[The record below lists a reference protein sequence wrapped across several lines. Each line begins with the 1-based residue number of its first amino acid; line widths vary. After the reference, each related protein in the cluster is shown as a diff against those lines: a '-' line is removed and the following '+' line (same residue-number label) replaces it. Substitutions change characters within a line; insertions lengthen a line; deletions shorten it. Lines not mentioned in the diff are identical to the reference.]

1 MTRGRKLLG
10 AGLGVGLA
18 GLWLAACAG
27 SCSCGDSGPGDNEWP
42 PDAALRPDA
51 GLDAGPDAWVEPV
64 VAVIEPVEVG
74 HTEPCED
81 ATHLVFG
88 PDDSYR
94 TMQQSIRGGLV
105 TYGVADSGAPG
116 EIYLYDLL
124 TCHEYL
130 VSPLNER
137 EDANP
142 SLFDNRIVYRSSLPP
157 EEYVVSWAQLMEL
170 DLDTME
176 LRQLSPYAQGARP
189 RQIGRYVLFRRYVI
203 DSGGIFDL
211 VLHDRWTDQQ
221 TVMADGT
228 QGAESHRINED
239 YAVWIAWGGA
249 GKSVFYTELA
259 TGDVVEL
266 PDTRDH
272 AVYDTDLSG
281 DIVLWT
287 DLRTGLGAIHGLRI
301 STGEPLQLTD
311 DGDVHSRPVID
322 GHLAAWRTRP
332 PSGEGYRIVASDLET
347 GVRRVVVSEPS
358 MDWKPADLDGEWLI
372 YLEET
377 SGYWYNI
384 VHAVNLRRLG
394 VLGPDGHLVP
404 AARHRSPRSP

>member
-1 MTRGRKLLG
+1 VRQLRRILG
-10 AGLGVGLA
+10 AGLSASIA

-27 SCSCGDSGPGDNEWP
+27 ACACGDSGPGYNEWP
-42 PDAALRPDA
+42 PDVKPRPDA
-51 GLDAGPDAWVEPV
+51 GPDAGPDAWVEPV

-88 PDDSYR
+88 PDDSY
-94 TMQQSIRGGLV
+94 TTGQQVIVDELV
-105 TYGVADSGAPG
+105 TYGVADSGEPSDVF
-116 EIYLYDLL
+116 LHDLQ
-124 TCHEYL
+124 TCVEYL
-130 VSPLNER
+130 VSPQNER
-137 EDANP
+137 PDTTP
-142 SLFDNRIVYRSSLPP
+142 SIWNNRIVYGAIIPP
-157 EEYVVSWAQLMEL
+157 EEYVVSGAQLMEL
-170 DLDTME
+170 DLETME
-176 LRQLSPYAQGARP
+176 LRQLSPWAQGLRP
-189 RQIGRYVLFRRYVI
+189 RQNDRYLLFRRYEI
-203 DSGGIFDL
+203 DRGIYDL

-221 TVMADGT
+221 TVLADGT

-249 GKSVFYTELA
+249 GKSVFYAELA
-259 TGDVVEL
+259 TGDVVEV

-322 GHLAAWRTRP
+322 GHIAAWRTRP
-332 PSGEGYRIVASDLET
+332 PGSSDGYRIEAYDLET

-384 VHAVNLRRLG
+384 IHAVNLRRLG

-404 AARHRSPRSP
+404 LGSPRSLR